1 MAEYAVVIPCVPQ
14 HIQYLQEGFASINL
28 QQPLPIE
35 VVVALSSAT
44 AAAVGHLRMAMK
56 TLDPTIR
63 PVISAVQEKVYAAG
77 NRNRGVKASTAPIIT
92 FIDAD
97 DSMKPHRMTVVLQ
110 LMQEHKADAVIHG
123 FDKRYAAVETFKT
136 AEELRMIES
145 ADRTSPH
152 LTHVNPHHGHIT
164 FVRRLHSKIQQNETE
179 KWRRGQ
185 DSRFVRDVIR
195 AGYAVI
201 YTPEILSNYHPQRS
215 AERLP
220 RP

>member
-14 HIQYLQEGFASINL
+14 HVQYLREGFASINQ

-56 TLDPTIR
+56 TLNPTIR

-77 NRNRGVKASTAPIIT
+77 NRNRGVRACTAPIIT

-97 DSMKPHRMTVVLQ
+97 DSMKPHRMATVLQ

-123 FDKRYAAVETFKT
+123 YNEQHAVTETFKT
-136 AEELRMIES
+136 ADELREIE
-145 ADRTSPH
+145 RTDQKYIH
-152 LTHVNPHHGHIT
+152 LTMVNPHHAHIT
-164 FVRRLHSKIQQNETE
+164 FQRRVYDKLGQREAKMWHRKEDSK
-179 KWRRGQ
+179 
-185 DSRFVRDVIR
+185 FVRELIQSGCDVI
-195 AGYAVI
+195 YI
-201 YTPEILSNYHPQRS
+201 PEILSNYHPERS
-215 AERLP
+215 MDRLP
-220 RP
+220 HP